1 MGYHWEP
8 LQRRESVL
16 KVTFQLVVNRRNAK
30 SFTCFVFLSGEVAGK
45 SNTLL
50 LLNVSLSGKGRGIP
64 SWDLASHL
72 YMTRTLLIFLCR
84 CL

>member
-50 LLNVSLSGKGRGIP
+50 LLNVSLSGKGRGIRSIVGP
-64 SWDLASHL
+64 YQPFVDDSYTADLS
-72 YMTRTLLIFLCR
+72 
-84 CL
+84 